1 MVDPKKETTTAFER
15 DLARH
20 READQVTMTNMK
32 AVVVP
37 VEKSLA
43 ERWRDRLRKLLGGS

>member
-1 MVDPKKETTTAFER
+1 MVDPKNETTTAFER

-20 READQVTMTNMK
+20 RQEDQVTMTNMK

-37 VEKSLA
+37 EKSFA
-43 ERWRDRLRKLLGGS
+43 ERCRERLRKLLGGS